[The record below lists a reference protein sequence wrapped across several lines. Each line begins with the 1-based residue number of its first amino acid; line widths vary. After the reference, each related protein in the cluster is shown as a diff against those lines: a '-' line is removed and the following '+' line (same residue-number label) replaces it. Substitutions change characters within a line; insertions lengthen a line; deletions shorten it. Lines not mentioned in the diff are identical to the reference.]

1 MKEVTYRLGAVMVAV
16 VLLASCGGGSSAASQ
31 PAGSIKV
38 TMTEF
43 KFDPATV
50 NVPAG
55 KVVFF
60 LVNAGNN
67 TSHDMVIRD
76 SSNSQIAH
84 SDLISAGDSFVF
96 TVASIS
102 AGTYTYFCDQP
113 GHEASGM
120 HGVLTVT

>member
-1 MKEVTYRLGAVMVAV
+1 MKKTAALGVIAGLMLSVA
-16 VLLASCGGGSSAASQ
+16 ACGGGGSGNAQ

-43 KFDPATV
+43 KFDPSTVSATH
-50 NVPAG
+50 G

-60 LVNAGNN
+60 LVNGGSVA
-67 TSHDMVIRD
+67 HDMIIRD
-76 SSNSQIAH
+76 SSGNRLAGSE
-84 SDLISAGDSFVF
+84 LVSAGDSFVF
-96 TVASIS
+96 TVDNIA

-120 HGVLTVT
+120 KGTLTVT

>member
-1 MKEVTYRLGAVMVAV
+1 MRALAVSL
-16 VLLASCGGGSSAASQ
+16 LLAVAMLAGCGGGSTSPQ

-43 KFDPATV
+43 KFDPSTI

-55 KVVFF
+55 KVVFY

-76 SSNSQIAH
+76 STGNRIGA
-84 SDLISAGDSFVF
+84 SDLISAGDTSVF
-96 TVASIS
+96 TVDNIA
-102 AGTYTYFCDQP
+102 AGTYTIFCDQP
-113 GHEASGM
+113 GHEGSGM
-120 HGVLTVT
+120 KGTLTVT

>member
-1 MKEVTYRLGAVMVAV
+1 MRNVAIV
-16 VLLASCGGGSSAASQ
+16 LAAAALLAGCGGSGGNAQ

-43 KFDPATV
+43 KF
-50 NVPAG
+50 VPSTIPTSAG

-60 LVNAGNN
+60 LVNAGT

-76 SSNSQIAH
+76 STGKRLAASE
-84 SDLISAGDSFVF
+84 LVSAGDSFVF
-96 TVASIS
+96 SVSSLA
-102 AGTYTYFCDQP
+102 AGSYKYFCDQP

-120 HGVLTVT
+120 IGDLTVT